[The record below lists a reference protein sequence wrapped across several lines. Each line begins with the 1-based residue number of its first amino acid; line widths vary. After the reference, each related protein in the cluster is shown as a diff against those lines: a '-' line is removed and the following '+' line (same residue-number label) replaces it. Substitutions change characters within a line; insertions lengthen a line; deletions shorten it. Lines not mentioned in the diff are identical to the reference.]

1 MNFAGLQ
8 KIGIRTEHVQVTAIN
23 SGLVTCSVVNRGNS
37 ADGLL
42 ANIEC
47 RNGSGQLVDSRYDV
61 LVIE

>member
-8 KIGIRTEHVQVTAIN
+8 KLGGATEHVQVAAIN
-23 SGLVTCSVVNRGNS
+23 NLLATCNVVNWGNS
-37 ADGLL
+37 ADGLF

-47 RNGSGQLVDSRYDV
+47 RNGSGQLVDTRYDV